1 MKNHLL
7 LIFCLLS
14 IASFSQ
20 DNESIEQ
27 ERVSATVHTFFRAM
41 KEQDTSSLRRITRN
55 DAVLAT
61 VFQSKDGGNQ
71 LHHESISNFIDAL
84 GSKPSD
90 QVWDERISNLHVQC
104 NESIATVWMD
114 YQFYLNDTFLH
125 CGVNVFQLYN
135 DGENWI
141 VFGLSD
147 IRKKAN
153 CENE

>member
-1 MKNHLL
+1 MKNILFL
-7 LIFCLLS
+7 VLFCCS
-14 IASFSQ
+14 FTSFSQ
-20 DNESIEQ
+20 DVNSIEKDGIS
-27 ERVSATVHTFFRAM
+27 ETVNAFFSAM

-55 DAVLAT
+55 EAVLTT

-71 LHHESISNFIDAL
+71 LRHESISNFIDAL

-90 QVWDERISNLHVQC
+90 QVWDERVSNLHVQC

-141 VFGLSD
+141 VYGLSD
-147 IRKKAN
+147 TRKKAN

>member
-7 LIFCLLS
+7 LIFCLISISSLS
-14 IASFSQ
+14 QIN
-20 DNESIEQ
+20 DSIQ
-27 ERVSATVHTFFRAM
+27 KERVSATVHAFFLAM

-71 LHHESISNFIDAL
+71 LHHESINNFIDAL

-90 QVWDERISNLHVQC
+90 QVWDERISNLQVQC

-141 VFGLSD
+141 VFGLAD
-147 IRKKAN
+147 TRKKAN